1 MLIIPIRS
9 VGGHQAHKMNFK
21 ETNNER
27 IFGKN
32 KSMMPRTQ
40 SDGDPTPVYFKF
52 QMMLQEE
59 IENGRWAPG
68 QIIPPERALAEAHHL
83 SVGTVKKAILNLV
96 NEGYLYRIQGKGTF
110 VAGMT
115 LQPESLRYYR
125 FLEDFDDEEVELQI
139 KLLELKVTKGIDQVN
154 QFLHLRMNQSLF
166 EITRLFYYD
175 EQPMVYCISYLPHKM
190 FGDLATLPQHQFEK
204 VPLYIALEEIYGLP
218 TILNKELVGAIP
230 ADGTTAKR
238 LKIRKGSPV
247 LLIEMLSFTYKQK
260 PYEYRKSYCITDE
273 KAIFREI
280 SKSV

>member
-9 VGGHQAHKMNFK
+9 VGGHQTHKMNFK

-139 KLLELKVTKGIDQVN
+139 KLLELNVTKGIDPIN
-154 QFLHLRMNQSLF
+154 HLLRLRMNQSLF
-166 EITRLFYYD
+166 EISRLFCHGSKAV
-175 EQPMVYCISYLPHKM
+175 VYSISYIPQKM
-190 FGDLATLPQHQFEK
+190 FEDLASLPRQKFENI
-204 VPLYIALEEIYGLP
+204 PLYIALEEIYGLP
-218 TILNKELVGAIP
+218 TIHNEELISAVP
-230 ADGTTAKR
+230 AQGDTAKM
-238 LKIRKGSPV
+238 LKIKRGSPV
-247 LLIEMLSFTYKQK
+247 LLIEMLSFTYKQT
-260 PYEYRKSYCITDE
+260 PYEYRRSYCLTDK

-280 SKSV
+280 